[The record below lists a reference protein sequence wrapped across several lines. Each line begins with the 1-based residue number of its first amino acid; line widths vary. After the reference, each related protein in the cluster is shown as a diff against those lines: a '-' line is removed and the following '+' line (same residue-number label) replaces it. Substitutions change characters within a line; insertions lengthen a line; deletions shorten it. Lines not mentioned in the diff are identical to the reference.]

1 MLSPSGAIQSS
12 PDAEMD
18 FTLTDEQQELSR
30 TVAGF
35 LDKHSPE
42 AEVRRLMAAGAAG
55 DPAVWRQL
63 SDQLGLPG
71 LVIPERYGGGGF
83 GFRDFALVAEQCG
96 AALLVSPLLTTVT
109 AAAVLLMGD
118 DDVKEAWLPALA
130 SGEKI
135 ATLAFA
141 EESGDWAAAAAS
153 ASSTDRTVTGTKMYV
168 IDGQFADAFVVSARH
183 NTGVALYVVDAAAPG
198 VTVTTLDTL
207 DMTRA
212 QARVEFC
219 SAPAMFVAD
228 GDALDRALAVG
239 GSLLAAEQVGGA
251 QRCLDMAV
259 EYAKVRVQFGRTIGS
274 FQAIKHKC
282 ANMLLDVESA
292 RSAAYYAAAVLDE
305 STGTPYIASALA
317 QAHCSAAFTRVAGEN
332 IQIHGGI
339 GFTWEHPAQLYFK
352 RAKSSELLYGDAS
365 WQRAR
370 LADLVGI

>member
-1 MLSPSGAIQSS
+1 
-12 PDAEMD
+12 MD
-18 FTLTDEQQELSR
+18 LTRTEEQQELFR

-35 LDKHSPE
+35 LDKQSPE
-42 AEVRRLMAAGAAG
+42 AEVRRLMAAGAAA

-63 SDQLGLPG
+63 AHQLGLPG
-71 LVIPERYGGGGF
+71 LVIPEQYGGGGF
-83 GFRDFALVAEQCG
+83 GFREFALVAEQVG

-109 AAAVLLMGD
+109 AAAALLMGG

-141 EESGDWAAAAAS
+141 EESGDWAAVAARS
-153 ASSTDRTVTGTKMYV
+153 ADGTLTGTKMYV
-168 IDGQFADAFVVSARH
+168 VDGQFADAFVVSARDD
-183 NTGVALYVVDAAAPG
+183 TGVSLYAVDAAAPG
-198 VTVTTLDTL
+198 VTVTALDTL

-219 SAPAMFVAD
+219 DAPATFVAD
-228 GDALDRALAVG
+228 GEALDRVLAIAG
-239 GSLLAAEQVGGA
+239 TLLAAEQVGGA

-259 EYAKVRVQFGRTIGS
+259 EYAKVRVQFGRPIGS

-282 ANMLLDVESA
+282 ADMLLNVESA
-292 RSAAYYAAAVLDE
+292 RSAAYYAAAVLDDPTE
-305 STGTPYIASALA
+305 SPYIAATLA
-317 QAHCSAAFTRVAGEN
+317 QAHCSAAYTQVAGEN

-352 RAKSSELLYGDAS
+352 RAKSSELLYGDAARH
-365 WQRAR
+365 RAR